1 MRGMKV
7 YRGRRVNPKEG
18 YVSEVEVIVLEQSGD
33 EKFLPIGLLK
43 HRVRHSPTGFSWGYP
58 GSGPADLARSIL
70 WDFIGAEPTPGLYQ
84 DFKFQFVS
92 VWGDEWEIRGCQIQD
107 WLDRKRGIKI

>member
-1 MRGMKV
+1 M
-7 YRGRRVNPKEG
+7 
-18 YVSEVEVIVLEQSGD
+18 
-33 EKFLPIGLLK
+33 
-43 HRVRHSPTGFSWGYP
+43 
-58 GSGPADLARSIL
+58 ARSIL

-107 WLDRKRGIKI
+107 WLDRKRGKKDEI